1 MRACIQRV
9 KQSRVLLPDR
19 NDECA
24 GQIGPGFLV
33 LLGVGSNDGEK
44 EASLLAKKI
53 CNLRV
58 FEDHEGK
65 MNLSLS
71 QIGGRILVVSQ
82 FTLFANCSRG
92 NRPSFT
98 EAAPPDLA
106 EKLYLFFI
114 DQVQKFGIEVETG
127 AFRQNM
133 SVELTN
139 DGPITIL
146 MDTDT
151 L

>member
-9 KQSRVLLPDR
+9 KQSRVLLPDK
-19 NDECA
+19 NNEC
-24 GQIGPGFLV
+24 IGRIEQGFLV
-33 LLGVGSNDGEK
+33 LLGVGCGDGEK
-44 EASLLAKKI
+44 EAVLLAKKI

-58 FEDHEGK
+58 FEDPEGK

-82 FTLFANCSRG
+82 FTLFANCQRG

-106 EKLYLFFI
+106 EKLYLFFLEE
-114 DQVQKFGIEVETG
+114 VRKYGIEPETG

-133 SVELTN
+133 SVELIN
-139 DGPITIL
+139 DGPITIF
-146 MDTDT
+146 MDTDF